1 MADFL
6 KAIEDGLR
14 GDERWLPYEK
24 VLSRAN
30 AAIAAY
36 AKRHAHIVDHLLWKL
51 VIGEGSR
58 EVELVLGNNT
68 SPPRRVALLVDE
80 GEVSVGGEV
89 RRVRVSGRVCLVTDH
104 GGGDARGESR
114 RFVTA
119 EEFEEWLASETGARA
134 KELYTYRRGVPY
146 ATAVSRWVG
155 DVEAAADA
163 TRAADRA
170 IGPHH
175 PQHDEACQ
183 CSRCEYGVDAIK
195 GLADR

>member
-30 AAIAAY
+30 AAIAVY
-36 AKRHAHIVDHLLWKL
+36 AKQHAHIADHLLWRL

-58 EVELVLGNNT
+58 QAELALANTT
-68 SPPRRVALLVDE
+68 SPPRRVAVLVDE
-80 GEVSVGGEV
+80 GEVRVDGEV
-89 RRVRVSGRVCLVTDH
+89 RRVRVSGRVCLVTD
-104 GGGDARGESR
+104 RESR

-163 TRAADRA
+163 TAADRA

-195 GLADR
+195 GMADR

>member
-30 AAIAAY
+30 AAIAVY
-36 AKRHAHIVDHLLWKL
+36 AKQHAHIADHLLWRL

-58 EVELVLGNNT
+58 QAELALANTT
-68 SPPRRVALLVDE
+68 SPPRRVAVLVDE
-80 GEVSVGGEV
+80 GEVRVDGEV
-89 RRVRVSGRVCLVTDH
+89 RRVRVSVCLVTD
-104 GGGDARGESR
+104 RESR

>member
-89 RRVRVSGRVCLVTDH
+89 RRVRVSAPRASPPPFCLVTDQ
-104 GGGDARGESR
+104 SR